1 MHDTL
6 SSSPGPASDLLCDWG
21 QSQDQIG
28 RPSEAP
34 GAEQNA
40 DAHPRVIKIKAT
52 QLQRSMRK
60 VINRSSEFSHGDDPE
75 ALGRNKKLNYP

>member
-40 DAHPRVIKIKAT
+40 DAHPRVIQNKSHT
-52 QLQRSMRK
+52 QLQRK
-60 VINRSSEFSHGDDPE
+60 HEKGYQQKF
-75 ALGRNKKLNYP
+75 